1 MVIEF
6 NEKLLDNIF
15 IGAGEM
21 LKTYFVVISL
31 ILSHISFGY
40 ATSGVKSLKSD
51 EEQISK
57 SRIIITG
64 KSSIII
70 ESTSRNTYIS
80 QSKIDTVFGGKLKRT
95 VVQNDEIYK
104 NINETSET
112 ETNLDFD
119 NGLPTEFVIEKAY
132 PNPFNPTTTIRYGIS
147 TSTPVN
153 VVIYDMTG
161 RLVSNYKIGEKAPG
175 WHEFTWQGT
184 DTYGQQVGT
193 GMYLVTMRA
202 GEQFQKQKVTFLK

>member
-1 MVIEF
+1 MFKRSIILV
-6 NEKLLDNIF
+6 
-15 IGAGEM
+15 G
-21 LKTYFVVISL
+21 L
-31 ILSHISFGY
+31 ILIQVSNGY
-40 ATSGVKSLKSD
+40 SSSTVRSVEVEGN
-51 EEQISK
+51 QIAR
-57 SRIIITG
+57 SRIIISG

-70 ESTSRNTYIS
+70 ESKDNKTNIITSNIE
-80 QSKIDTVFGGKLKRT
+80 TVSGGKLKRT

-112 ETNLDFD
+112 ETSIDFD

-161 RLVSNYKIGEKAPG
+161 RLVSNYKIGEKSPG

-184 DTYGQQVGT
+184 DTHGQQVGT

-202 GEQFQKQKVTFLK
+202 GEKFQKQKVTFLK